1 MTESQALNELRER
14 IARRE
19 TIINHRLVIEAI
31 HDMLG
36 HDLDAANEIED
47 LLVRA
52 GYEQSKR
59 GDWAIWDQLG

>member
-1 MTESQALNELRER
+1 MSESEALNELRER

-19 TIINHRLVIEAI
+19 TIINHVLVIKAI

-36 HDLDAANEIED
+36 HGLDAANEVED

-59 GDWAIWDQLG
+59 GDWALWDQLG